1 MQNCSVHHSQDI
13 VRIEDCAVH
22 LAHNTDTTAPPK
34 TFTFDAAYAGT
45 TGTEAI
51 YNDLCYALVDNVLD
65 GYNGTIFAYGQTGC
79 GKSHTMQGPDV
90 PGTTTVPSEQRGIIQ
105 RAFEHIF
112 EAISVARGRRYLA
125 QCSYLEIYNENIRDL
140 LEPTTASSLLQLKEQ
155 ASGDGIT
162 VSNLSMHTVH
172 TAAEC
177 ERLLAAGARN
187 RIVAATLMNATSSR
201 SHSIFTISLEQ
212 IATGDGDAAAAAGG
226 DGGLFIMS
234 VERMTH

>member
-1 MQNCSVHHSQDI
+1 MNGFNIIRHYFARQDI

-22 LAHNTDTTAPPK
+22 LAHSADATVPPK
-34 TFTFDAAYAGT
+34 TFTFDAAYAGA

-90 PGTTTVPSEQRGIIQ
+90 PSAIASEQNEQRGIIQ

-140 LEPTTASSLLQLKEQ
+140 LQPTTASSLLQLKEQ

-162 VSNLSMHTVH
+162 VANLSVHTVH
-172 TAAEC
+172 SAADC
-177 ERLLAAGARN
+177 ERLLVAGARN

-201 SHSIFTISLEQ
+201 SHSIFTVSLEQ
-212 IATGDGDAAAAAGG
+212 IAMAEDGEVPFAANNAEGE
-226 DGGLFIMS
+226 I
-234 VERMTH
+234 H